1 MITSLLET
9 QVLIASI
16 LLGETKQAN
25 MLLNKQVN
33 LMRAVSNLLGINMN
47 VCLTKIRKQHGF
59 KETQRQA
66 LTLSFGKSLKQIL
79 VIVEQCL
86 NVNIQVLMLINVSIS
101 QEAAI
106 DMRSLRRYVY
116 RLIMMAPR
124 ISLIGS
130 SREAVM
136 KKENQRGM
144 FKANPTMFM
153 TSTICRSNYI
163 QNSKKPKNVQSI
175 EFNQQMSA
183 ITGLSNFVNGSSSLC
198 FSYV

>member
-1 MITSLLET
+1 M
-9 QVLIASI
+9 
-16 LLGETKQAN
+16 
-25 MLLNKQVN
+25 
-33 LMRAVSNLLGINMN
+33 
-47 VCLTKIRKQHGF
+47 
-59 KETQRQA
+59 
-66 LTLSFGKSLKQIL
+66 
-79 VIVEQCL
+79 
-86 NVNIQVLMLINVSIS
+86 NIQVLMLINVSIS

-175 EFNQQMSA
+175 EFNQ
-183 ITGLSNFVNGSSSLC
+183 
-198 FSYV
+198 